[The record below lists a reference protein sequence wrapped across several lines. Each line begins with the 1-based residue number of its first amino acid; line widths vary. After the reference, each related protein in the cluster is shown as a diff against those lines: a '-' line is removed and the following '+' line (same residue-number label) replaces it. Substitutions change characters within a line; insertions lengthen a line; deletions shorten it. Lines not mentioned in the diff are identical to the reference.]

1 MKKFLILLAI
11 IIATINMQNVSA
23 YNDFEKVDI
32 SWYFISSE
40 LEWWYGCWWSD
51 KAIDWIWII
60 EKYSKTY
67 AWIHKFCNSKTLWIL
82 KLNKQDLSAENLDN
96 TTKTN
101 SWEYLLLAS
110 KNFVKNIENTDLYKN
125 FKTKKIKWFES
136 QTDLSLFFQKYLT
149 FDTKDSINSKLKMK
163 GTFINPK
170 WKSVTYDMDGNK
182 LENTLDLKIIIV
194 DSISISKEKTK
205 EEMEEEKVQKYFTQI
220 DKIMLKFQND
230 IDTWKISY
238 EELEKIQEKLD
249 ILISKTKDKNYLR
262 ILQYLNEKIEEL
274 LLQNND
280 IIKIITNNK

>member
-1 MKKFLILLAI
+1 
-11 IIATINMQNVSA
+11 MQNVSA

-40 LEWWYGCWWSD
+40 LEWWYGCYWND
-51 KAIDWIWII
+51 KAIDGIWSI
-60 EKYSKTY
+60 EKYTKTY

-110 KNFVKNIENTDLYKN
+110 KDLVKNIENTDLYKN
-125 FKTKKIKWFES
+125 FKAKKIKWFES

-149 FDTKDSINSKLKMK
+149 FDTKDSVNSKLKMK

-182 LENTLDLKIIIV
+182 LENSLDLKIIII
-194 DSISISKEKTK
+194 DSISISNEKTK
-205 EEMEEEKVQKYFTQI
+205 EEIEEEKVQKYFTQI
-220 DKIMLKFQND
+220 DKITLQLQNKLD
-230 IDTWKISY
+230 SWEISY
-238 EELEKIQEKLD
+238 EKLDQIWEKLSGM
-249 ILISKTKDKNYLR
+249 ISKTKNKTNKRIYEYLF
-262 ILQYLNEKIEEL
+262 EKIGEL
-274 LLQNND
+274 LLKNNE
-280 IIKIITNNK
+280 IIKIISNNK